1 MNELPKERDRR
12 SAPAPSAGGSGH
24 FERQKL
30 DWQSQPFLRQVL
42 NALGEVILVLNSSK
56 QIVFATNTFLNR
68 FKVHDVKDLDGRR
81 WGDILGCQHALQE
94 GGCGM
99 TRFCRVCGGL
109 KAIETGLRKAID
121 VQECRIL
128 TRLGDA
134 LDLQV
139 TAVAIDFGAEQY
151 VICAMLDISASNRLR
166 MLERLFFHDV
176 TNTAI
181 GVRDLADMLIEAKG
195 EQAVEVRGMLVKT
208 AATLVDQIQN
218 QRLLTMAENNNLSVS
233 VQLIDSL
240 DFLRGI
246 LAKWQDEGEARHLKL
261 VVNTDSMP
269 VGFSSDKTILS
280 HVLNSMVKNA
290 FDASSR
296 GMEIALGC
304 YAENQTVVFRIR
316 NSTVMTEDVQL
327 QVFLRSFSTRGA
339 GRGLGTYSMK
349 LLTEHYL
356 GGKIG
361 FSSGGSDG
369 TVFYVRLPLSPPGTP
384 K

>member
-1 MNELPKERDRR
+1 MSNAVCARR
-12 SAPAPSAGGSGH
+12 SALS
-24 FERQKL
+24 
-30 DWQSQPFLRQVL
+30 V
-42 NALGEVILVLNSSK
+42 ALGLL
-56 QIVFATNTFLNR
+56 R
-68 FKVHDVKDLDGRR
+68 PRDLGVQVQDLPA
-81 WGDILGCQHALQE
+81 WVPDN
-94 GGCGM
+94 
-99 TRFCRVCGGL
+99 
-109 KAIETGLRKAID
+109 GLRARLVGD
-121 VQECRIL
+121 DGTVL
-128 TRLGDA
+128 TLC
-134 LDLQV
+134 LC
-139 TAVAIDFGAEQY
+139 VAAGSPPKTLLTD
-151 VICAMLDISASNRLR
+151 
-166 MLERLFFHDV
+166 
-176 TNTAI
+176 
-181 GVRDLADMLIEAKG
+181 
-195 EQAVEVRGMLVKT
+195 KT

-304 YAENQTVVFRIR
+304 YAENQTVVFRVR